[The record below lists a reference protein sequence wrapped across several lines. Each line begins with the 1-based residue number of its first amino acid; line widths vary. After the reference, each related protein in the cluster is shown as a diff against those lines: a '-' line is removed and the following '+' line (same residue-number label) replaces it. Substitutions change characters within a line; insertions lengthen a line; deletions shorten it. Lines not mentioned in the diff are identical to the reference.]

1 MYRYE
6 ATSLPGFVQ
15 QLAVSYVGHGYF
27 FYVTGW
33 IPGKKP
39 PEAIDR
45 KLIDRY
51 GIAISKWA
59 RSRRKRAQEANV
71 QYLRLGRFF
80 VLLATHGSHSF
91 FTEEAG
97 AIRDIRRVPIKVG
110 GYAVSYRG
118 GHPHVRIA
126 NDEYNRLKSYLLDLS
141 VRRSSET
148 LAREFFRL
156 PFEPYAPVRR
166 QVLNLHRAVNRAR
179 KTAGYELL
187 PMTCLRLRRKP
198 CRPFE
203 PLTPSLRWETFCLPP
218 SEPVDG
224 ATRPELGFGVLG
236 EAEAGTPGTEPA
248 EE

>member
-6 ATSLPGFVQ
+6 ATSLPGFIQ

-27 FYVTGW
+27 FYVTGS
-33 IPGKKP
+33 IPKKKA

-51 GIAISKWA
+51 GVAISKWA

-71 QYLRLGRFF
+71 QYLRFDRFF
-80 VLLATHGSHSF
+80 VLLATHGSHPF
-91 FTEEAG
+91 FTEESG
-97 AIRDIRRVPIKVG
+97 AIRDVRRVPIKVG

-118 GHPHVRIA
+118 GHPHVRIGQ
-126 NDEYNRLKSYLLDLS
+126 DEYARLKSYLLDLS

-148 LAREFFRL
+148 LAREFLRL

-166 QVLNLHRAVNRAR
+166 QLLNLHRAVNRAR

-187 PMTCLRLRRKP
+187 PMTCLRLRRRVY
-198 CRPFE
+198 RPFE
-203 PLTPSLRWETFCLPP
+203 PLRPSLGWERSCPLSLHT
-218 SEPVDG
+218 G
-224 ATRPELGFGVLG
+224 
-236 EAEAGTPGTEPA
+236 
-248 EE
+248 

>member
-6 ATSLPGFVQ
+6 ATSLPGFIQ

-33 IPGKKP
+33 IPRKKP

-45 KLIDRY
+45 KLLDRY
-51 GIAISKWA
+51 GIAISRWA

-71 QYLRLGRFF
+71 QYLRFGRFF

-91 FTEEAG
+91 FTEEAR
-97 AIRDIRRVPIKVG
+97 AIRDVRRVPVKVG

-126 NDEYNRLKSYLLDLS
+126 QDEYTRLKSYLLDLS

-148 LAREFFRL
+148 LSREFLRL

-166 QVLNLHRAVNRAR
+166 QLLNLHRAVNRAR

-203 PLTPSLRWETFCLPP
+203 PLLSRHGGEGPCSLPSTL
-218 SEPVDG
+218 VDG
-224 ATRPELGFGVLG
+224 ALQPELGFGVLG

>member
-6 ATSLPGFVQ
+6 ATSLPGFIQ

-27 FYVTGW
+27 FYVTGA
-33 IPGKKP
+33 IPKKKA

-51 GIAISKWA
+51 GVAISKWA

-71 QYLRLGRFF
+71 QYLRFGSFF
-80 VLLATHGSHSF
+80 VLLATHGNHFF
-91 FTEEAG
+91 FTAEAR
-97 AIRDIRRVPIKVG
+97 AIRDVRRVPIKVG

-126 NDEYNRLKSYLLDLS
+126 QDEYNRLKSYLLDLS
-141 VRRSSET
+141 IRRSSET
-148 LAREFFRL
+148 LAREFLRL

-166 QVLNLHRAVNRAR
+166 QLLNLHRAVNRAR

-187 PMTCLRLRRKP
+187 PMTCLRLRRKVY
-198 CRPFE
+198 RPFE
-203 PLTPSLRWETFCLPP
+203 PLTPSLGWERSCPPP
-218 SEPVDG
+218 STLVDG
-224 ATRPELGFGVLG
+224 VRQPELGFGVLG